1 MYVCKLCMFA
11 QTEKLC
17 KPQRKPFWM
26 RYILWLWYSLAS
38 VFVFKL
44 NQDLADLFEDK
55 HSQMR
60 CLNTAIL
67 WKYPR
72 WFPMSWTLTLYT
84 IFGSFCIEFTWLWC
98 GFSLPSSNISF
109 RLFTMPFRCFLFF
122 SLHSH
127 SQMKIQPEA
136 QYFSCHALEC
146 KKVYSAR
153 FSIYKRTYCI
163 CSS

>member
-11 QTEKLC
+11 HRNENGKNYANHSEI
-17 KPQRKPFWM
+17 PFWM

-55 HSQMR
+55 YSQMR

-109 RLFTMPFRCFLFF
+109 RLFTMPFQCFLFF
-122 SLHSH
+122 VFTF
-127 SQMKIQPEA
+127 A
-136 QYFSCHALEC
+136 FSNENPAR
-146 KKVYSAR
+146 SAI
-153 FSIYKRTYCI
+153 FSMPRIEM
-163 CSS
+163 

>member
-11 QTEKLC
+11 HREENGKKIC
-17 KPQRKPFWM
+17 KPQQKPFWM

-44 NQDLADLFEDK
+44 NQDLADLFEHK

-67 WKYPR
+67 WRYPK
-72 WFPMSWTLTLYT
+72 WFPMSWTLTLYA
-84 IFGSFCIEFTWLWC
+84 IFGSFCIVFTWLWC

-109 RLFTMPFRCFLFF
+109 RLFTMPFRCFLIFF
-122 SLHSH
+122 YIRILKWKSSQKRNIFYATHWNVRKSL
-127 SQMKIQPEA
+127 
-136 QYFSCHALEC
+136 FSAIFDL
-146 KKVYSAR
+146 
-153 FSIYKRTYCI
+153 
-163 CSS
+163 

>member
-1 MYVCKLCMFA
+1 M
-11 QTEKLC
+11 
-17 KPQRKPFWM
+17 
-26 RYILWLWYSLAS
+26 AS

-84 IFGSFCIEFTWLWC
+84 IFGSLCYRIHLIVVRFFFTFEQYIIPIIHNAISIL
-98 GFSLPSSNISF
+98 SN
-109 RLFTMPFRCFLFF
+109 F
-122 SLHSH
+122 SLHSE
-127 SQMKIQPEA
+127 MKIQPEA
-136 QYFSCHALEC
+136 QYFLCHALEC

-153 FSIYKRTYCI
+153 FSIYKTDLLYLFIINAINRFEF
-163 CSS
+163 S